1 VVFRADFLQHL
12 KRYGRDRLPELKIT
26 AHDPIEA
33 SGGFIFGDGADLF
46 LDGQRIGTV
55 ALDRGQIV
63 YDPKIEISEGL
74 SLASHLDRWVG
85 QA

>member
-1 VVFRADFLQHL
+1 MPTQAQ
-12 KRYGRDRLPELKIT
+12 
-26 AHDPIEA
+26 
-33 SGGFIFGDGADLF
+33 

-55 ALDRGQIV
+55 ALDSGQIV